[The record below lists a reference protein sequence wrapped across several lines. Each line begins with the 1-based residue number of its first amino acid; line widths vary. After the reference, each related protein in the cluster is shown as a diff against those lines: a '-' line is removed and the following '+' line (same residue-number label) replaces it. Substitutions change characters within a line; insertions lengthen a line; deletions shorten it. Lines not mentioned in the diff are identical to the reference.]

1 MMVNAPKLRRII
13 KEELD
18 RVMCES
24 SAQPME
30 TQESLRND
38 VALILACFI
47 GEDLNRY
54 TAKQHAEIIRSFPKG
69 HAASATANHYQS
81 MMYSVVKYLRG
92 IDDDQFVTLPD
103 EFIPT
108 MVDEVQRKNPTVAR
122 RLLDEYRGDEDV
134 DWYKEFG
141 ILAEGAQAMSDWI
154 TGSRNYENFDDY
166 ADGFETILDHLD
178 DVKRFVGLMHSGP
191 VIAKFLSDHD
201 DDETVDKIISLVVS
215 SPDGAIQAGEL
226 VRSLGEM

>member
-1 MMVNAPKLRRII
+1 MRISESRMRQI
-13 KEELD
+13 IREELG
-18 RVMCES
+18 RTLRES

-30 TQESLRND
+30 SQESLRND

-47 GEDLNRY
+47 GEDLSRY

-69 HAASATANHYQS
+69 HAAIATAKHYQS
-81 MMYSVVKYLRG
+81 MMYSVTKYLRG
-92 IDDDQFVTLPD
+92 IDDGQFVTLPD

-108 MVDEVQRKNPTVAR
+108 MVDVVQRKNPKVAR

-134 DWYKEFG
+134 DWHKEFG

-178 DVKRFVGLMHSGP
+178 DVKRFVDLMHSGP

-215 SPDGAIQAGEL
+215 GPDGAIQAGEL

>member
-1 MMVNAPKLRRII
+1 MRISESRIRRII
-13 KEELD
+13 REELGHTL
-18 RVMCES
+18 RES
-24 SAQPME
+24 SAQLME
-30 TQESLRND
+30 SQESLRND

-47 GEDLNRY
+47 GEDLSRY

-69 HAASATANHYQS
+69 HAAHVAANHYQS
-81 MMYSVVKYLRG
+81 MMYSVTKYLRG

-108 MVDEVQRKNPTVAR
+108 MVDEVKRKNPAVAR
-122 RLLDEYRGDEDV
+122 RLLDEYDDNESV
-134 DWYKEFG
+134 DWYEEFG
-141 ILAEGAQAMSDWI
+141 ILAEGTQAMSDWI
-154 TGSRNYENFDDY
+154 TGSRNYENFNDY
-166 ADGFETILDHLD
+166 ADGFEAMRDHRD
-178 DVKRFVGLMHSGP
+178 DVKRFVDLMHSGP

-215 SPDGAIQAGEL
+215 GPDGAIQAGEL